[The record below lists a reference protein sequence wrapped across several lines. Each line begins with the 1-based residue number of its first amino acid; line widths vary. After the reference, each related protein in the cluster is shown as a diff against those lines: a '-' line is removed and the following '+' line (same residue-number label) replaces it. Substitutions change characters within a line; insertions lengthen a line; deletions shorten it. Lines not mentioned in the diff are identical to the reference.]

1 MSVSTLVLV
10 GLAVVWAVVL
20 LPEVWKRWNQS
31 RGDSIRSF
39 STQLASLERRDDRAT
54 VGRSNVIDL
63 RRPAGSAPAPRTS
76 AVPPAVRKRR
86 QEVLTCLGAAAVLTL
101 LATVAFGGTFFL
113 LLHLVADL
121 LLVGYVYLL
130 VQTAKASVARS
141 TALTPSNGIRAV
153 PMRPLGD
160 EVSMGRI
167 TPAPRRIA
175 N

>member
-20 LPEVWKRWNQS
+20 LPELWKRWNQS

-39 STQLASLERRDDRAT
+39 STQLASLQRRDERAP
-54 VGRSNVIDL
+54 VVRSNVIDL
-63 RRPAGSAPAPRTS
+63 RGSQSTAAPRPA
-76 AVPPAVRKRR
+76 AVSPAVRKRR
-86 QEVLTCLGAAAVLTL
+86 QEVLTSLGAAAVLTL

-113 LLHLVADL
+113 LLHLVADA

-130 VQTAKASVARS
+130 VQSNKAPATRTTAVGHS
-141 TALTPSNGIRAV
+141 TGVRAV
-153 PMRPLGD
+153 PMRPVGD
-160 EVSMGRI
+160 DVSMGRI
-167 TPAPRRIA
+167 TPAPARRIA